1 MKQSFMKKSIALK
14 HKIGVN
20 LLLFTLIS
28 MSSIGQTSVRAFG
41 LSYSANLKGATSLIG
56 NTSMAIR
63 RNNTI
68 DLTRMNETSNASNG
82 QGGLGFSQYGNN
94 NSSMQFVD
102 IDNTTGTSNSSSA
115 DLILPTGQNTIKF
128 ARLYWGGRINN
139 SVVNG
144 APDTLR
150 KIKIRKGNGTYSLL
164 TTSK

>member
-1 MKQSFMKKSIALK
+1 M
-14 HKIGVN
+14 HKIVSN
-20 LLLFTLIS
+20 KQNKYHNMKLSITRNSKKMINKIELILLLIS
-28 MSSIGQTSVRAFG
+28 FISVSAIGQTSVRAFG

-94 NSSMQFVD
+94 SSNMQFVD

-139 SVVNG
+139 SVVNEIG
-144 APDTLR
+144 RAHV
-150 KIKIRKGNGTYSLL
+150 
-164 TTSK
+164 